1 MTPCV
6 AAEPSTPHPEP
17 SDHGFAMSIARTFR
31 PALALAALALAAACA
46 SDVGTAPAG
55 LSAAAPA
62 RSLGAV
68 GTVFTVQ
75 LRAFPNDPIIPTD
88 PLFPTDPLYGYGQL
102 RVRLGA
108 VVDDACLPP
117 NPITPQPGTT
127 VLSLCGR
134 IFNEGGALYRG
145 ASIFLTQVG
154 GDGWIQVAQLNG
166 TIPTDPCRRY
176 EIGGASLV
184 SDALAADMI
193 ANPTKYLI
201 NFEGDVSGER
211 TTISG
216 VFDGS
221 AWGPVGTRPE
231 TDPYFASKV
240 CSVNITP

>member
-1 MTPCV
+1 MT
-6 AAEPSTPHPEP
+6 TL
-17 SDHGFAMSIARTFR
+17 RTLR

-46 SDVGTAPAG
+46 SDAGTAPAE
-55 LSAAAPA
+55 LTADAPA

-68 GTVFTVQ
+68 GTVFTAQ
-75 LRAFPNDPIIPTD
+75 LRAFPNDPIFPTD
-88 PLFPTDPLYGYGQL
+88 PVIPNDPVFPNDPLYGYGQV
-102 RVRLGA
+102 RIRLGS
-108 VVDDACLPP
+108 VVDDTCLPP
-117 NPITPQPGTT
+117 SPITPQPGTT

-134 IFNEGGALYRG
+134 IFNEGGARYRG
-145 ASIFLTQVG
+145 AGIYLTQVG
-154 GDGWIQVAQLNG
+154 GDGWIQVAQLNS

-176 EIGGASLV
+176 EIGGAALV

-221 AWGPVGTRPE
+221 AWGPVGARPE
-231 TDPYFASKV
+231 TDPYFAAKV
-240 CSVNITP
+240 CSVAITP